1 MPRFP
6 LIHETDAPD
15 EVTEIYRDFQREM
28 RFPGVPNF
36 VRMLGA
42 SHSMLA
48 GTWGLLKHVLLQ
60 GRLPRSTKELIFVAI
75 AVKRE
80 CEYCKEAHA
89 ACCRILGVDDNT
101 IRAVMEGLTDDVLE
115 IPDHT
120 RDILL
125 FAIKCGDAPERL
137 NHEDFASL
145 TRHGLDNEQT
155 LEVIATAA
163 MAVYATIIAEATMV
177 DVDAMYEQ
185 M

>member
-28 RFPGVPNF
+28 RFPDVPNF
-36 VRMLGA
+36 VRTLGA
-42 SHSMLA
+42 SHSTLA
-48 GTWGLLKHVLLQ
+48 GTWGLLKHVLLD

-89 ACCRILGVDDNT
+89 ACCRVLGVEDNT
-101 IRAVMEGLTDDVLE
+101 IRAVMEGLKDDAPE

-120 RDILL
+120 RDILR
-125 FAIKCGDAPERL
+125 FAIKCGATPEQL
-137 NHEDFASL
+137 NSEDFASL
-145 TRHGLDNEQT
+145 AQHGLDNEQT

-163 MAVYATIIAEATMV
+163 MAVYATIIADATML
-177 DVDAMYEQ
+177 DIDAMYAE